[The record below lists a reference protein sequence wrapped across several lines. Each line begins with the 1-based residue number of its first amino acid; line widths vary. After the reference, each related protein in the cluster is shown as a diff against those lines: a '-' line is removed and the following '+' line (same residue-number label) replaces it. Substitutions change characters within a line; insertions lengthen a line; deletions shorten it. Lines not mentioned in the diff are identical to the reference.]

1 MKGKLHGNGLWESSR
16 MMLPEHKEAILEYN
30 RRLHRHARVLLDEQE
45 MEEISR
51 RIARS
56 LREHREIGLKLYGE
70 FEGRRVRGVV
80 EAVRPGE
87 RRFRLNTGK
96 DVEWIAFTDIVS
108 AE

>member
-30 RRLHRHARVLLDEQE
+30 RRQHRRSRILLDEQE

-51 RIARS
+51 RIAES
-56 LREHREIGLKLYGE
+56 LRDNKEIGLRLYGE
-70 FEGRRVRGVV
+70 FGDRRVRGVV

-87 RRFRLNTGK
+87 RRFRLNTDGNS
-96 DVEWIAFTDIVS
+96 EWIAFADIVS
-108 AE
+108 TE